1 MTSESGTGGGPAFC
15 GNCGAAMTAGIQICG
30 ACGRPAAADAAPM
43 TADVPP
49 PDYIPYCRNCGI
61 GVPWGAG
68 HTCRRCGV
76 TPLCQRHFRS
86 AAGLCLDCAA
96 ATSVADYGG
105 GLRCRI
111 CAAAVS
117 PNAGFCPNC
126 GQVATAAPREGVE
139 YMGFWIRFAAFAVD
153 WIIVYVAAAL
163 TAAVIGVSL
172 TSGDVDPAALDD
184 ISIALENFN
193 YSFLLLFCGMSSFYG
208 AVMTVW
214 RGQTL
219 GKMLLRIQVVDADGN
234 VPPWPRALLRELAR
248 GVILLALL
256 TLVIYVW
263 VALDA
268 RKRGPQDYLG
278 GSYVVRKQRSPN
290 QPGGEYN

>member
-1 MTSESGTGGGPAFC
+1 MTSESSTGGEPAFC
-15 GNCGAAMTAGIQICG
+15 GNCGAAMTPGVRACG
-30 ACGRPAAADAAPM
+30 ACGRPAADANAAPM

-111 CAAAVS
+111 CAAALS

-126 GQVATAAPREGVE
+126 GQVVTAAVRDGVE

-153 WIIVYVAAAL
+153 RIITYVIAAL
-163 TAAVIGVSL
+163 IAAGIGISR
-172 TSGDVDPAALDD
+172 TSGQAEEVPAGD
-184 ISIALENFN
+184 ISVTLNTIN
-193 YSFLLLFCGMSSFYG
+193 YSFLLLVWGVS
-208 AVMTVW
+208 TVYNVLLTAL

-219 GKMLLRIQVVDADGN
+219 GKMLLRIQVVDANGN
-234 VPPWPRALLRELAR
+234 IPPWYRVIARELA
-248 GVILLALL
+248 GKFVSEIIIWLG
-256 TLVIYVW
+256 YVW
-263 VALDA
+263 IGFDL
-268 RKRGPQDYLG
+268 RKRGWHDYIG
-278 GSYVVRKQRSPN
+278 GSYVVRKQRSPDRT
-290 QPGGEYN
+290 GGEYN

>member
-15 GNCGAAMTAGIQICG
+15 GNCGAAIVPGVRVCG
-30 ACGRPAAADAAPM
+30 ACGRPAADTASS

-76 TPLCQRHFRS
+76 TPLCQRHFRA

-96 ATSVADYGG
+96 AASATAGVAADYGG
-105 GLRCRI
+105 GLRCRV
-111 CAAAVS
+111 CAAAVA
-117 PNAGFCPNC
+117 PGAGFCPNC
-126 GQVATAAPREGVE
+126 GQVVTAAVREGVE

-184 ISIALENFN
+184 ISLALENFN
-193 YSFLLLFCGMSSFYG
+193 YSFLLLFCGMSAVYG

-234 VPPWPRALLRELAR
+234 VPPWHRALLRELVR
-248 GVILLALL
+248 GVILLALFPL
-256 TLVIYVW
+256 GLLYVW
-263 VALDA
+263 VALDT

-278 GSYVVRKQRSPN
+278 GSYVVRK
-290 QPGGEYN
+290 